1 MKCFSYALL
10 LVGICF
16 LSTVTVQGY
25 SVLNVTEEVAVK
37 SDLTK
42 IGNSESSSEEPALVQ
57 FIGNNDNSTTDRP
70 SDTKP
75 HSIGGF
81 FKKLGADLVRGTE
94 IVRKSVSETN
104 VWSSVKKGY
113 ERLKNLFSRNKVE
126 VVEEKEAVKEV
137 EPVINVGVNTTEP
150 IVTSTEAPL
159 DNDNEIDGD
168 DPAPEI
174 DVRILG
180 DSGAATGLEPVVY
193 KFD

>member
-42 IGNSESSSEEPALVQ
+42 IGSSESSSEEPALVQ

-75 HSIGGF
+75 HSIEGF

-113 ERLKNLFSRNKVE
+113 ERLKNLFSRNKV

>member
-42 IGNSESSSEEPALVQ
+42 IGSSESSSEEPALVQ
-57 FIGNNDNSTTDRP
+57 FIGNNDNSTTDKP

-137 EPVINVGVNTTEP
+137 EPVIKVGVNTTEP

>member
-1 MKCFSYALL
+1 MKCFSYAFL

-25 SVLNVTEEVAVK
+25 SVRNVTEEVAVK

-42 IGNSESSSEEPALVQ
+42 IGSSESSSEEPALVQ
-57 FIGNNDNSTTDRP
+57 FIGNNDNTTTDKP
-70 SDTKP
+70 SDVKP
-75 HSIGGF
+75 QSIGGF

-94 IVRKSVSETN
+94 IVRKSVSETKA
-104 VWSSVKKGY
+104 WSSVKNGF
-113 ERLKNLFSRNKVE
+113 ERLKNLFSRNKE
-126 VVEEKEAVKEV
+126 VVEEKEAVKDLK
-137 EPVINVGVNTTEP
+137 PLINMGVNTTEP
-150 IVTSTEAPL
+150 IVTSTETPL

-180 DSGAATGLEPVVY
+180 GSGAATGLEPVVY